1 MNGFVEHG
9 LDEGDFGDAKGLSV
23 KAFDAFPKTKPTYL
37 TRTSSGGVWTII
49 LLLVGSLLTISEL
62 RRWFVGET
70 SHTYSVEHGVAH
82 TLQINLDVVVAMQCQ
97 DLHVNVQDASG
108 DRILAGDTLKK
119 DPTNWG
125 QWAKQRGVHTLGVGD
140 EKDRSIYDEEDVHD
154 YLGAARGRKRFKKTP
169 RVRGDVDAC
178 RVYGSMEGN
187 KVQGDFHITARGH
200 GYMEFGPHL
209 DHSAFNFSHYINELS
224 FGPFYPSLT
233 NPLDATVGTVNDH
246 FYKYQYYLSIVP
258 TIYTTTPVSQLSAAS
273 LASGASD
280 LESRYSLDD
289 GGATIHTNQ
298 YAVTSQSHPVP
309 ESHIPGIFVKYDIEP
324 ITLLISEE
332 SASLL
337 SLLVRLVNVASGVV
351 VAGGWCYQL
360 TEWAREVSGRRGRKR
375 MDSNMGMLH
384 GRSESQDEKWREKS
398 Y

>member
-1 MNGFVEHG
+1 MLFNKIEHTQFAVTDYVRV
-9 LDEGDFGDAKGLSV
+9 LA
-23 KAFDAFPKTKPTYL
+23 KTKPTYT
-37 TRTSSGGVWTII
+37 TRTSSGGIWT
-49 LLLVGSLLTISEL
+49 LLLIFVGSLLTISEI
-62 RRWFVGET
+62 RRWFVGDT

-82 TLQINLDVVVAMQCQ
+82 TLQINLDVVVRMQCH
-97 DLHVNVQDASG
+97 DLHINVQDASG
-108 DRILAGDTLKK
+108 DRILAGDTLRK
-119 DPTNWG
+119 DPTNWD
-125 QWAKQRGVHTLGVGD
+125 QWGKQKGIHTLGVGD
-140 EKDRSIYDEEDVHD
+140 ERDRISYGEEDVHD
-154 YLGAARGRKRFKKTP
+154 YLGAARRKKKFKKTP
-169 RVRGDVDAC
+169 RIRGDVDSC
-178 RVYGSMEGN
+178 RVFGSMEGN

-209 DHSAFNFSHYINELS
+209 DHNAFNFSHYINELS

-233 NPLDATVGTVNDH
+233 NPLDDTVSTIDMH
-246 FYKYQYYLSIVP
+246 FYRHQYYVSIVP
-258 TIYTTTPVSQLSAAS
+258 TIYTTTPAGQLSAAS

-280 LESRYSLDD
+280 LESQSLLADSSS
-289 GGATIHTNQ
+289 TIHTNQ

-309 ESHIPGIFVKYDIEP
+309 ESQVPGIFVKYDIEP

-384 GRSESQDEKWREKS
+384 GRDESQDGMMSKKG